1 MGVGQQGGSLAR
13 ADALN
18 FDNIGVRTMQM
29 GRGGTEIGD
38 VGPGVIYQKPEA
50 YIGPSSMD
58 QKAKLDLTGGLN
70 LLNLQGY
77 QNASPMQI
85 YVL

>member
-1 MGVGQQGGSLAR
+1 
-13 ADALN
+13 
-18 FDNIGVRTMQM
+18 M